1 MFQLCYVQHGGS
13 GLGLSLG
20 EVMELE
26 WSRIRW
32 LLERLGAQREEEAR
46 ALEAAARRGRRR

>member
-1 MFQLCYVQHGGS
+1 VQHGGS
-13 GLGLSLG
+13 GLRLSLT

-32 LLERLGAQREEEAR
+32 FLERLGEQREEEAR
-46 ALEAAARRGRRR
+46 ALEAAARKVRR